1 MKSLRQLINQSVHF
15 KLKPVSVMIFTLFA
29 QQAYAEALTLA
40 QAEAQSKTLKQCI
53 ESVPNSRAK
62 AMCKQNEQLHAQFA
76 LDEAF
81 DKDIAASEKS
91 AQTQSRLKLA
101 DASDAYSAR
110 EGRAIQVSAETIRT
124 AAATDA
130 NPQGTSD
137 AAKAHAKSLSKG
149 KGSNNLPI
157 AIQLKET
164 KVRAKRHYEI
174 GPMPGLAL
182 TKEEIPG
189 NVQSITAK
197 EIKESHAL
205 SLTELMNS
213 HLQSVNVND
222 YQSNPFHEQQTA

>member
-91 AQTQSRLKLA
+91 AQTQSRLKLMLRNLMLLA
-101 DASDAYSAR
+101 KTRVMYSNKLCKKYCRRAS
-110 EGRAIQVSAETIRT
+110 T
-124 AAATDA
+124 
-130 NPQGTSD
+130 
-137 AAKAHAKSLSKG
+137 
-149 KGSNNLPI
+149 
-157 AIQLKET
+157 
-164 KVRAKRHYEI
+164 
-174 GPMPGLAL
+174 L
-182 TKEEIPG
+182 TLFK
-189 NVQSITAK
+189 
-197 EIKESHAL
+197 
-205 SLTELMNS
+205 
-213 HLQSVNVND
+213 
-222 YQSNPFHEQQTA
+222 